1 MSLNDALRSIMM
13 RGMVIDMN
21 DAKLQTLDEL
31 RAFLDGT
38 LTVEF
43 SLAPEERYE
52 FVARTARRFGYQR
65 LRRPDKSVVLRF
77 LRHVSGYSRQQLTR
91 LVGRAGTQ
99 AGLVKRYRGSRTS
112 FTRTFTDADVRLLAH
127 TDTLHGT
134 LSGPA
139 TKKLMERAFR
149 VFDDTAYE
157 RLAGISVAHLYNLR
171 KRAGYLRLRKTWTKT
186 RPVKLA
192 IGERRAPAPNNRP
205 GYLRLDSVHQG
216 DQDGLKGVYHIN
228 AVDCVTQYEALA
240 SCERISEAFL
250 IPVLEELL
258 LSFPFPI
265 LGFHVDN
272 GSEYINHRVAA
283 LLNKLLIEEFT
294 KSRSRHSNDNALVE
308 SKNGAIVRKHL
319 GYSHIPQRFAAQVNA
334 FCRDHLNAYVNF
346 HRPCLFAEIITDT
359 KGRERKRY
367 PYKLMMTPYE
377 KFKSLPNAVQFL
389 KNGVTFETLDAQ
401 AHAMSDNDAAQRLN
415 TARATLFKTIFN
427 RSKSA
432 A

>member
-1 MSLNDALRSIMM
+1 MM

-21 DAKLQTLDEL
+21 DAKLQTLDQL
-31 RAFLDGT
+31 RAFLNGT

-43 SLAPEERYE
+43 SLAREERYE
-52 FVARTARRFGYQR
+52 FVARTLRRFRYSR

-77 LRHVSGYSRQQLTR
+77 LEHVSGYSRQQLTR
-91 LVGRAGTQ
+91 LVGRVGTQ
-99 AGLVKRYRGSRTS
+99 APLVKRYRGSRTS
-112 FTRTFTDADVRLLAH
+112 FMRTFTDADVRLLAH

-149 VFDDTAYE
+149 LFDDAPYE
-157 RLAGISVAHLYNLR
+157 RLAAISVAHLYNLR
-171 KRAGYLRLRKTWTKT
+171 KRAGYVRLRKTWTKT
-186 RPVKLA
+186 RPVNLA

-216 DQDGLKGVYHIN
+216 DQDGIKGVYHIN
-228 AVDCVTQYEALA
+228 AVDCVTQYEVVAT
-240 SCERISEAFL
+240 CERISEAFL
-250 IPVLEELL
+250 IPVLEALL

-319 GYSHIPQRFAAQVNA
+319 GYSHIPQRFAAEVNA
-334 FCRDHLNAYVNF
+334 FWRDHLNAYVNF
-346 HRPCLFAEIITDT
+346 HRPCLFAEIITDA

-377 KFKSLPNAVQFL
+377 KLKSLPNAVQFL
-389 KNGVTFETLDAQ
+389 KKGITFERLDAQ

-415 TARATLFKTIFN
+415 TARTALFKTIFN